1 MKWRGSLNPDH
12 LVSIGRISGTYG
24 YKGTVKVV
32 PLTDF
37 PERFQD
43 LRQVYLNHAGEVR
56 LVAVESAVPQ
66 NKVILV
72 TIRGV
77 ESKEDALN
85 FRGALLMV
93 DEKDVYPLPEGV
105 YYHFQLVDLEV
116 VDSQRGY
123 LGQLAEVL
131 ETGANDVYLVKS
143 PEYGEVLIPA
153 IKDVIQSVDLDQGV
167 MKVTLLPGLLDS
179 EQSD

>member
-1 MKWRGSLNPDH
+1 MKWRGSLNPEE
-12 LVSIGRISGTYG
+12 LVSIGKIVGTYG
-24 YKGTVKVV
+24 YKGTFKVA

-37 PERFQD
+37 PERFQG
-43 LRQVYLNHAGEVR
+43 LQQVYLNHAGMVR
-56 LVAVESAVPQ
+56 LVTVESAIPR

-85 FRGALLMV
+85 YRGGLLMV
-93 DEKDVYPLPEGV
+93 DEKEVYPLPESV
-105 YYHFQLVDLEV
+105 YYHFQLRGLEV
-116 VDSQRGY
+116 IDSQHGY
-123 LGQLAEVL
+123 LGRLAEVL

-167 MKVTLLPGLLDS
+167 MKVSLLPGLLES
-179 EQSD
+179 E